1 MAKISDPHG
10 IHDWNSR
17 DYVRDWVARQDRYED
32 ERRPQFQMIADA
44 IPFTREAAI
53 RILDVGAGYG
63 ALAQFLLDQFPN
75 ATALCQDGSEEM
87 ARLGRRRM
95 AKYGDRVDYV
105 IADFSKPGW
114 SRGIDAS
121 FDVVVSTIAIHNVR
135 IPGVIENIYKDLFQQ
150 LKPGGSFLNLDLTFV
165 PLAKQLGW
173 LRAAGFN
180 EVKSYWQEGKEALF
194 GGRKFTVGRRQG
206 K

>member
-17 DYVRDWVARQDRYED
+17 DYVRDWAARQDRYEK

-44 IPFTREAAI
+44 IPFARDAAI
-53 RILDVGAGYG
+53 HILDVGAGYG

-87 ARLGRRRM
+87 ANLGRGRM
-95 AKYGDRVDYV
+95 AKCKDRVDYV

-114 SRGIDAS
+114 SRAMDAS

-135 IPGVIENIYKDLFQQ
+135 IPGIIESIYEELFQL
-150 LKPGGSFLNLDLTFV
+150 LKPGGCFLNLDLTFV
-165 PLAKQLGW
+165 PLAKQLAW
-173 LRAAGFN
+173 LKAAGFS

-194 GGRKFTVGRRQG
+194 GGKKFTVVRQRG

>member
-1 MAKISDPHG
+1 MGKISDPHG
-10 IHDWNSR
+10 SHDWNSR
-17 DYVRDWVARQDRYED
+17 DYVRDWAARQDRYES

-44 IPFTREAAI
+44 IPFARDAAI
-53 RILDVGAGYG
+53 HILDVGAGYG

-75 ATALCQDGSEEM
+75 ATVLCQDGSKEM
-87 ARLGRRRM
+87 ANLGRRRM
-95 AKYGDRVDYV
+95 AKYRGRFDYV

-114 SRGIDAS
+114 SHTIDAS

-135 IPGVIENIYKDLFQQ
+135 IPGVIESIYKELFQL
-150 LKPGGSFLNLDLTFV
+150 LKPAGCFLNLDLTFV
-165 PLAKQLGW
+165 PLGKQLGW
-173 LRAAGFN
+173 LRAAGFS

-194 GGRKFTVGRRQG
+194 GGRKFTVGRQHG